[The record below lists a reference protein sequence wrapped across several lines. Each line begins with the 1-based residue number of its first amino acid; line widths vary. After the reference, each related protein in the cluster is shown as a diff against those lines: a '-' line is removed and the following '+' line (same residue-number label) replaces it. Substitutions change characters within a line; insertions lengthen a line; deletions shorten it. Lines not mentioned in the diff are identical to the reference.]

1 MEVDLEYSQENITK
15 IRIKLNSGKYS
26 QSWLIKHIRGMAEE
40 LIKKNQELQF
50 FKARCIM
57 KEDKN
62 ESR

>member
-1 MEVDLEYSQENITK
+1 MVIKLEYSQENITK

-26 QSWLIKHIRGMAEE
+26 HSWLIKHIRGMAEE
-40 LIKKNQELQF
+40 LMK
-50 FKARCIM
+50 M